1 MNFVRASTS
10 SSNNGNFQWRDN
22 PTYRSPEQAG
32 VSWYDQVNHWDPHS
46 EGMFSISQNSTNSPV
61 PYWASHESN
70 IQSVRNTWGASSPQT
85 SFTQNPTTTRNISQT
100 VAPTVSGLSEEVGGA
115 LAASSSLASGA
126 ASAASAVRGVESA
139 AAGTPWGAIALL
151 NSMLGDAASA
161 GIDASNRA
169 IITKDFQANSM
180 KPGSQSQFQANLIRE
195 NQNIHANNEVAGSR
209 IGGVFGPLGAWFG
222 SMIANAIQD
231 SAPKDIYN
239 NMKTGYSF
247 DGKFNPQDTAA
258 VNSGSSAELSGQT
271 NMQDTLT

>member
-1 MNFVRASTS
+1 MNFVRATTS

-22 PTYRSPEQAG
+22 PTYRSPEQTG
-32 VSWYDQVNHWDPHS
+32 ISWYDQVNHWDPHS
-46 EGMFSISQNSTNSPV
+46 EGMFSISQNSTNNPV

-70 IQSVRNTWGASSPQT
+70 IQSVRNTWGASSSQT
-85 SFTQNPTTTRNISQT
+85 SFAQNPTSARNTAQT
-100 VAPTVSGLSEEVGGA
+100 VAPSVSGLSEEVGGA
-115 LAASSSLASGA
+115 LASSSSLASGA
-126 ASAASAVRGVESA
+126 ATAAGAIRGVESA

-169 IITKDFQANSM
+169 TITKDYQANSM